1 MERVVKL
8 LRTPVLVVNYKIYD
22 VSFGQKALE
31 LTKVLEKVSLE
42 YGVEIGAAVT
52 LPDIRLIAPQTK
64 IPVLSQHADAI
75 DFGSHT
81 GFTHLE
87 NLKDAGAVGTL
98 INHSEHR
105 LKLADIEFLVEKCR
119 KLGLISIVCT
129 NNVATSCA
137 AAALE
142 PDFVAVEPPELIG
155 GDIAVSTAKPE
166 VISGTVDKVKR
177 VSSKVKVLCGAGVKT
192 GKDVAKAIE
201 LGSEGILLASGIVK
215 AKDWEKATRDIV
227 SGMLR

>member
-8 LRTPVLVVNYKIYD
+8 LKTPVLVVNYKIYD
-22 VSFGQKALE
+22 VSFGQKGLALAK
-31 LTKVLEKVSLE
+31 TLERIAKE
-42 YGVEIGAAVT
+42 NGVEIAVAVPM
-52 LPDIRLIAPQTK
+52 PDIRLISQSTAL
-64 IPVLSQHADAI
+64 PVLSQHADAVE
-75 DFGSHT
+75 FGSHT
-81 GFTHLE
+81 GFTPLE
-87 NLKDAGAVGTL
+87 CIKEAGAVGTL

-119 KLGLISIVCT
+119 SLGMVSIVCA

-155 GDIAVSTAKPE
+155 GDIAVSTARPE
-166 VISGTVDKVKR
+166 VISGTVEKVKR
-177 VSSKVKVLCGAGVKT
+177 IAKSVKVLCGAGVKS
-192 GKDVAKAIE
+192 GKDVARALE
-201 LGSEGILLASGIVK
+201 LGAEGILLASGIVK

-227 SGMLR
+227 SGFL